1 MSDPVTSDGRP
12 TLGASSTP
20 VTVMN
25 SITTSSTIVA
35 VPTTANSV
43 KLSPV
48 GGTKTVT
55 TSGTGVALAATVSV
69 KMLYVRAKSTNTGNI
84 YFGDSAVDVTTSK
97 QIILTAL
104 QSVTIDAPL
113 GNKIDVSEFFID
125 ADVNGEGVDFLYL
138 L

>member
-1 MSDPVTSDGRP
+1 
-12 TLGASSTP
+12 
-20 VTVMN
+20 MN

-104 QSVTIDAPL
+104 QSVTIDTPL